1 MKRLLVLLLAV
12 CMLAGCS
19 RKKGNTDPTENT
31 FPNLEGVEYRYITD
45 SSVEKKTGGAVRA
58 YDLKDDTY
66 FALYG
71 VGSNLLVLGQK
82 YMTALTGE
90 WGELVAETENADVRP
105 ASVTSAAVT
114 GFAYY
119 LPNARQVVVR
129 NPQLQDITKVELP
142 KELVD
147 SPFISLVQN
156 EVYYSTGNEI
166 RAMNM
171 NTGISRLIRQQSLVS
186 QKLLGVYFDG
196 TVLQCQ
202 LTDETGAAEQV
213 FISSQTGQTLSQADG
228 VSFLQTHG
236 KRYFAYWQEGVIEQ
250 TVVGTKDV
258 APQQFLITMPDKGEK
273 GGRFPVL
280 GMNGVLDYR
289 QTADGLELSFY
300 NISAGKRTA
309 QVTVPRVHSPVACH
323 SDGSGIWFLA
333 TDADQTAQRLYYWN
347 VTKSASEGE
356 EACVGPLYTAQNPD
370 TEGLAECKTL
380 TEEFQKN
387 YGVKVLLWQDAI
399 AQTGGYEVVPEHN
412 PAVIRKMM
420 EEMEPL
426 LAQFPEKFL
435 LKTVEAGWIKIALVQ
450 KIGDGVEWVQF
461 WEEGDCWILLS
472 ADADVVD
479 CLTQGMAYGIDS
491 HVLGNSRE
499 FDTWN
504 ELNPKGFAY
513 SYSDVLKEDSAYLKG
528 NNQAFTDAKAL
539 QYPNEDRC
547 RVFYYAMGA
556 GNEDLFRLPVLQ
568 KKLQRLCTGIR
579 EAYGLEK
586 KTEEYPWEQYLE
598 TPIAYTPEATTK

>member
-1 MKRLLVLLLAV
+1 MKRLLALLLAV

-19 RKKGNTDPTENT
+19 RRKGNNDPTENT
-31 FPNLEGVEYRYITD
+31 PPNIEGVEYRYITG
-45 SSVEKKTGGAVRA
+45 SLVEKKTDGAVRV
-58 YDLKDDTY
+58 YDLKGDTY
-66 FALYG
+66 FGLSG

-82 YMTALTGE
+82 YMTTLTGE
-90 WGELVAETENADVRP
+90 WGELVAETENADVRSG
-105 ASVTSAAVT
+105 SVTSAAAT

-129 NPQLQDITKVELP
+129 NPQLQDVTKVELP

-171 NTGISRLIRQQSLVS
+171 NTGISRLLRQQSLVT

-196 TVLQCQ
+196 TALLCELV
-202 LTDETGAAEQV
+202 DEAGATERV
-213 FISSQTGQTLSQADG
+213 FISTQTGQTLSSADG

-236 KRYFAYWQEGVIEQ
+236 KRYFAYWQEGVMEQ

-258 APQQFLITMPDKGEK
+258 APQTFLLPKPSAEED

-280 GMNGVLDYR
+280 GMNGVLDHR
-289 QTADGLELSFY
+289 QTGDGLELTFY

-309 QVTVPRVHSPVACH
+309 QVTIPKVHSPVACH

-333 TDADQTAQRLYYWN
+333 TDAEHTAQRLYYWN

-370 TEGLAECKTL
+370 TEGLAECKKL
-380 TEEFQKN
+380 TEEFQKQ
-387 YGVKVLLWQDAI
+387 YGVKVLLWQDAV
-399 AQTGGYEVVPEHN
+399 AKTGGYEVVPEHN
-412 PAVIRKMM
+412 PAVISKMM
-420 EEMEPL
+420 EDMKPL
-426 LAQFPEKFL
+426 LSQFPEKFL

-450 KIGDGVEWVQF
+450 RIGDGSDWVQF

-472 ADADVVD
+472 AKADVVD
-479 CLTQGMAYGIDS
+479 ALTQGMAYGIDS
-491 HVLGNSRE
+491 HVLGNSRD

-513 SYSDVLKEDSAYLKG
+513 SYSSELKEDSSYLKG
-528 NNQAFTDAKAL
+528 TNRAFTDAKAL

-547 RVFYYAMGA
+547 RIFYYAMGA
-556 GNEDLFRLPVLQ
+556 GNEDLFRLPILQ

-579 EAYGLEK
+579 EAYSLEK
-586 KTEEYPWEQYLE
+586 NTVEYPWEQYLE
-598 TPIAYTPEATTK
+598 TPIAYVPEETTK

>member
-1 MKRLLVLLLAV
+1 MKRYLAFLLAV
-12 CMLAGCS
+12 LMLAGCS
-19 RKKGNTDPTENT
+19 KKASKPAEDSPPEI
-31 FPNLEGVEYRYITD
+31 EGVEYRYIDD
-45 SSVEKKTGGAVRA
+45 SFAEKKTDGAVRA
-58 YDLKDDTY
+58 YDLKTDTY
-66 FALYG
+66 FGLYG
-71 VGSNLLVLGQK
+71 VGANLLVLGQK
-82 YMTALTGE
+82 TMTALTGE
-90 WGELVAETENADVRP
+90 WGEFVAETDNADVR
-105 ASVTSAAVT
+105 ATSVTSAATT

-119 LPNARQVVVR
+119 LPNSRQVVVR
-129 NPQLQDITKVELP
+129 NPQLQEVTKVELP

-147 SPFISLVQN
+147 SPYISLVQN
-156 EVYYSTGNEI
+156 EVYYSTGSEI

-171 NTGISRLIRQQSLVS
+171 NTGISRLLRQQSLVT

-196 TVLQCQ
+196 AALLCEFTN
-202 LTDETGAAEQV
+202 ENGAAEQV
-213 FISSQTGQTLSQADG
+213 FISTQTGQTLSQADG

-236 KRYFAYWQEGVIEQ
+236 KRYFAYWQEGVVEQ
-250 TVVGTKDV
+250 TVVGTKD
-258 APQQFLITMPDKGEK
+258 ATPQTLLPEKPSEKEK

-289 QTADGLELSFY
+289 QTNEGLELTFY

-309 QVTVPRVHSPVACH
+309 QVTIPRVHSPVACH
-323 SDGSGIWFLA
+323 SDGSGIWFIA
-333 TDADQTAQRLYYWN
+333 TDTEQTAQRLYYWN

-356 EACVGPLYTAQNPD
+356 ETCVGPLYTAQNPD

-380 TEEFQKN
+380 TENFQKQ

-412 PAVIRKMM
+412 PTVIRRMM

-426 LAQFPEKFL
+426 LSQFPEKFL
-435 LKTVEAGWIKIALVQ
+435 LKTVEAGWIKIAIVQ
-450 KIGDGVEWVQF
+450 RIGDDLPWVQF
-461 WEEGDCWILLS
+461 WEEGDCWILIS
-472 ADADVVD
+472 AKADVVD
-479 CLTQGMAYGIDS
+479 ALTQGMAYGIDS
-491 HVLGNSRE
+491 HVLGNSRD

-513 SYSDVLKEDSAYLKG
+513 SYSDELKEDSSYLKG
-528 NNQAFTDAKAL
+528 NNRAFTDAKAM

-547 RVFYYAMGA
+547 RIFYYAMGE
-556 GNEDLFRLPVLQ
+556 GNEDLFRQPTLQ

-586 KTEEYPWEQYLE
+586 KTEEYLWEQYLE
-598 TPIAYTPEATTK
+598 TPIAYNPQATTK

>member
-1 MKRLLVLLLAV
+1 MKRLLVFLLAV
-12 CMLAGCS
+12 CMLTGCS
-19 RKKGNTDPTENT
+19 RKKGNSDSENT
-31 FPNLEGVEYRYITD
+31 PPSIEGVEYRYITG
-45 SSVEKKTGGAVRA
+45 SSVEKRTDGAVRV

-66 FALYG
+66 FGLYG

-90 WGELVAETENADVRP
+90 WGEMVAESENADVRSG
-105 ASVTSAAVT
+105 SVTSAGAT

-129 NPQLQDITKVELP
+129 NPQLQDVTKVELP

-171 NTGISRLIRQQSLVS
+171 NTGISRLIRQQSLVT

-196 TVLQCQ
+196 TVLLCE
-202 LTDETGAAEQV
+202 LTDENGGVEQV
-213 FISSQTGQTLSQADG
+213 FISTQTGQTLTEAKG
-228 VSFLQTHG
+228 VTFLQTHG
-236 KRYFAYWQEGVIEQ
+236 KRYFAYWQEGVVEQ
-250 TVVGTKDV
+250 TVVGTKD
-258 APQQFLITMPDKGEK
+258 AEPQQFLATMPEKSEK

-280 GMNGVLDYR
+280 GMNGVLDCR
-289 QTADGLELSFY
+289 QVDGGLEMSFY
-300 NISAGKRTA
+300 NISAGKCTA

-323 SDGSGIWFLA
+323 SDGSGIWFIA
-333 TDADQTAQRLYYWN
+333 TDAEQTVQRLYYWN
-347 VTKSASEGE
+347 VTKSTAEGE
-356 EACVGPLYTAQNPD
+356 ETCVGPLYTAQNPD

-380 TEEFQKN
+380 TEDFQKK

-420 EEMEPL
+420 EAMEPL
-426 LAQFPEKFL
+426 LSQFPEKFL

-450 KIGDGVEWVQF
+450 RIGDGVEWVQF

-472 ADADVVD
+472 ADADVID

-491 HVLGNSRE
+491 HVLGNSRD
-499 FDTWN
+499 FDTWS
-504 ELNPKGFAY
+504 ELNPKGFKYLY
-513 SYSDVLKEDSAYLKG
+513 SSELREDSSYLKG
-528 NNQAFTDAKAL
+528 NNRAFTDAKAL

-547 RVFYYAMGA
+547 RIFYYAMGE
-556 GNEDLFRLPVLQ
+556 GNEDLFRLPILQ
-568 KKLQRLCTGIR
+568 KKLHRLCTGIR

-586 KTEEYPWEQYLE
+586 KTEEYIWEQYLE
-598 TPIAYTPEATTK
+598 NPIVYVPEATTK